1 MVATLGWGHKAD
13 IRQIVGRDQV
23 GGRKSATRFGA
34 WEGTCKAKT
43 LMSKG
48 LQGFSAKWHGVCDKD
63 DSAGCTYRPRK
74 QQIPPVQEGSQ
85 FKCRGQ
91 WRIFATRDD

>member
-1 MVATLGWGHKAD
+1 MLATPGGCNKAD
-13 IRQIVGRDQV
+13 IRQIVGRDQASR
-23 GGRKSATRFGA
+23 RKSATVCRHNLKLEIA
-34 WEGTCKAKT
+34 RA

-48 LQGFSAKWHGVCDKD
+48 LQGVSAEV
-63 DSAGCTYRPRK
+63 ARRLRYRAQGDRLEQALK